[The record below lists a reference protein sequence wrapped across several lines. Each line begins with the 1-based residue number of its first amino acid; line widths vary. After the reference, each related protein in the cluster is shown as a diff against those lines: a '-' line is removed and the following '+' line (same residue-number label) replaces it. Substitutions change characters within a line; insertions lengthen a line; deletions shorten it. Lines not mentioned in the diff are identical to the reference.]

1 MKSLVSA
8 VAILAFTA
16 SSGMACEWSKS
27 QEMAD
32 ADKGMKTEPQI
43 TAGADRTTGG
53 DTGTARD
60 THTGEQLAKT
70 PASEGTSDD
79 GGSDR

>member
-16 SSGMACEWSKS
+16 SSGMACEWFKS

-32 ADKGMKTEPQI
+32 ADKGMKTEQQV

-53 DTGTARD
+53 DTGTTRD
-60 THTGEQLAKT
+60 TRTGEQLAKT
-70 PASEGTSDD
+70 PTSASTSDD
-79 GGSDR
+79 DGSDR